1 MAALGSIGKEVLDA
15 YGIHEVDPEARYPI
29 NVRKE
34 IHQIALDR
42 FGEEALFS
50 FGLNNRDY
58 YKKEH
63 IAFRKFA
70 EDY

>member
-15 YGIHEVDPEARYPI
+15 YGIHEVDPEAWYPI

-50 FGLNNRDY
+50 FGLTLS
-58 YKKEH
+58 
-63 IAFRKFA
+63 
-70 EDY
+70 